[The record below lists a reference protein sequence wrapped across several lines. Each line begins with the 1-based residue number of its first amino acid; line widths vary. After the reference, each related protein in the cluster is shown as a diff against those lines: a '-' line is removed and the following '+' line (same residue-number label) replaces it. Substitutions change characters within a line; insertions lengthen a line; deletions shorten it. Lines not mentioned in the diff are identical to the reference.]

1 MARDALAR
9 PVEISGRA
17 QRGDRSSCECQQF
30 LRDRSAARHL
40 AASLNDRDVPNT
52 APSPF
57 AVVRRQPLHSGHGL
71 CSAEPG
77 W

>member
-40 AASLNDRDVPNT
+40 AASL
-52 APSPF
+52 
-57 AVVRRQPLHSGHGL
+57 
-71 CSAEPG
+71 
-77 W
+77 